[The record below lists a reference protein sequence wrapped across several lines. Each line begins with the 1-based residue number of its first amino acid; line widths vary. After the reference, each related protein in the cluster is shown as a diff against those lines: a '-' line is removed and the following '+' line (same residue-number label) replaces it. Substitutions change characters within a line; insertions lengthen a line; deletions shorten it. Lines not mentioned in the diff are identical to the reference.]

1 MSFKNGDRSRA
12 HRLRAQRDKLRI
24 KTRELRAA
32 TPAQTAKAKPAK

>member
-12 HRLRAQRDKLRI
+12 HRLRAQGDKLRI

-32 TPAQTAKAKPAK
+32 ASAPASKAKPAK

>member
-1 MSFKNGDRSRA
+1 MSLKNGDRSRA

-32 TPAQTAKAKPAK
+32 ASEKAPKAAKAK